1 MEDKETC
8 TTEVFLAND
17 NTVSLG
23 KTDGPLFTASDGSW
37 EQDLNGSF
45 KMTVKRTYESGS
57 PGSEPG
63 DIGEFNFDV
72 ERTYSGEIDKSG
84 NAVLITGSILDVDE
98 VFGDRTVGYFSMI
111 DTTDTRLGEV

>member
-23 KTDGPLFTASDGSW
+23 KTDGPLFTASGGSW

-57 PGSEPG
+57 PGG